1 MVFAPSPGFEES
13 DPDVEPQLI
22 FTENETNT
30 KKLYNQDN
38 KSKYVKD
45 AFHEYVVDG
54 KQEVVNP
61 ENKEQKPLL
70 GLHLKISQLGSM
82 LLSVTNLPMTNQKL
96 MNLSWT
102 ILSVNVKLRLMN
114 FIGTLH
120 HIQ

>member
-1 MVFAPSPGFEES
+1 M
-13 DPDVEPQLI
+13 
-22 FTENETNT
+22 
-30 KKLYNQDN
+30 YNQDN

-61 ENKEQKPLL
+61 EKQGTKAAAWFTFKDIPA
-70 GLHLKISQLGSM
+70 GGM

-120 HIQ
+120 HIQLVTS